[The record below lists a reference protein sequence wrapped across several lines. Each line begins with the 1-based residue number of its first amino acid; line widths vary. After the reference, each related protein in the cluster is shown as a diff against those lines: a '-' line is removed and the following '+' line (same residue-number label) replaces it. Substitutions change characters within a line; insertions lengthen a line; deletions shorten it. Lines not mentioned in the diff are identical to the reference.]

1 MSNPEN
7 VILSPEAI
15 TVIKHANRSSRET
28 GSMFITSSFLMKG
41 LLEIPN
47 VSNLLKQSK
56 IYPEKLSEYIDQY
69 FAVPARSLLPNIQPQ
84 FSPVAISVI
93 KRAKEEARLRN
104 SKEVLPEDILLG
116 IIEKDR
122 GEVAGILVDQMSVD
136 LDSLRNRVR
145 NMLIL
150 KGRIYNN

>member
-7 VILSPEAI
+7 IILSPEAI

-56 IYPEKLSEYIDQY
+56 IYPEKLSAYIDQY
-69 FAVPARSLLPNIQPQ
+69 FAVPARSLLQNTQPQ
-84 FSPVAISVI
+84 FSPIAISVI
-93 KRAKEEARLRN
+93 KRAKAEARLRN
-104 SKEVLPEDILLG
+104 SKEILPEDILLG

-136 LDSLRNRVR
+136 LGSLRNRVR

-150 KGRIYNN
+150 KSRIYNN